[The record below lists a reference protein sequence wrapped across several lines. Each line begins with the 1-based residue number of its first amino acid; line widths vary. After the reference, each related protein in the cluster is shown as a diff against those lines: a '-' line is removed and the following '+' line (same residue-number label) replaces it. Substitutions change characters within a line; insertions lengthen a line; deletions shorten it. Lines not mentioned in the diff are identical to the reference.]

1 MARVLDAE
9 TVVVGMRPAVAITL
23 VELGL
28 SLEGVR
34 TALDVEKGMDL
45 LQGRG
50 CGGGP
55 GRTSMSVTKDE
66 TIPIRASD
74 DVVLVRQ
81 AVRKWSIEQGFSLV
95 DQTKMITAASE
106 LARNTLDYG
115 GGGTVRLEA
124 LEDGVRKGLRL
135 TFEDQGPGIPDLEL
149 ALTDGYTTGK
159 GLGMGLSGSKR
170 LVNEFEID
178 SRVGEGTRVTITR
191 WK

>member
-1 MARVLDAE
+1 
-9 TVVVGMRPAVAITL
+9 MR
-23 VELGL
+23 
-28 SLEGVR
+28 SLQIR
-34 TALDVEKGMDL
+34 T
-45 LQGRG
+45 
-50 CGGGP
+50 
-55 GRTSMSVTKDE
+55 
-66 TIPIRASD
+66 SD

-124 LEDGVRKGLRL
+124 LEDGIRKGLRL
-135 TFEDQGPGIPDLEL
+135 TFEDQGPGIPDIEL